1 MLHVKFTSGHD
12 ETCTAEEVNLSAVVS
27 KRTNVLK
34 LAGGKEL
41 EWETDEACYLWI
53 AFIQRAEGEM

>member
-1 MLHVKFTSGHD
+1 MFHVESTSRHDKF
-12 ETCTAEEVNLSAVVS
+12 CTAEEVNLSGVVS
-27 KRTNVLK
+27 KRRNVLK